1 MSGRGRRGRSRRV
14 ILEVSEHPVIPER
27 DEHVVGSATASM
39 NQPPIAGQAGPSRPP
54 EGAQVPGLFTEE
66 QVAQIAQIVA
76 IATRQQSQP
85 PPPPRE
91 VIEEPRRQI
100 ERVQKLG
107 AKPYDGSGDLEAA
120 WLWLDRVNK
129 VYGVMGCTDE
139 QRVLFSSFLMED
151 RAKDWWDSV
160 ERMYP
165 DGISWNQFQQEFT
178 DRFFFL
184 KAIRIQ
190 KLRSSSN

>member
-1 MSGRGRRGRSRRV
+1 MFKFKVHTYQVIQSIKQLIFGKYSTMSGRGRRGRPKRV
-14 ILEVSEHPVIPER
+14 IPSVYERPTIPVR
-27 DEHVVGSATASM
+27 DEHVVGSTTASM
-39 NQPPIAGQAGPSRPP
+39 NQPPAAGQDGPSKPP
-54 EGAQVPGLFTEE
+54 EGAQVPGLFTAE

-91 VIEEPRRQI
+91 VLEEPKRSI

-107 AKPYDGSGDLEAA
+107 TKSYDGSGDPEAV

-139 QRVLFSSFLMED
+139 
-151 RAKDWWDSV
+151 
-160 ERMYP
+160 
-165 DGISWNQFQQEFT
+165 
-178 DRFFFL
+178 
-184 KAIRIQ
+184 
-190 KLRSSSN
+190 